1 MSADDKIP
9 TTAELVNEDGVLDEK
24 AAGEAIDKVIEK
36 TNKEALVNLDDKP
49 KAESVEKIPDK
60 DLDSDDNEEPV
71 VDGWVN
77 SEEMQELI
85 ESLGYTEEDA
95 SQFSNEKDFQSH
107 VRLLDKEF
115 KSRKKVEEQD
125 IALEVNEALQ
135 RRDLFGDKVDE
146 EVNKLPSLDPD
157 EFDEQLIEVL
167 NARDEK
173 IAQLERK
180 LNETSQENVVKQF
193 DRIVDE
199 LGHEEIFGNS
209 DDLTKGQQKQR
220 EKLFEE
226 YKEIYNILE
235 ARGKEVS
242 GKRANKGIVL
252 RALNIEFADELKKS
266 NRQKLSNKITKQ
278 SKRITGSNAGLRSD
292 HYDGDVTKDPYLHK
306 LFSQFEAEN
315 G

>member
-1 MSADDKIP
+1 MSADNKIP

>member
-1 MSADDKIP
+1 MSKDDKIP

-24 AAGEAIDKVIEK
+24 AAGKAIDKIIEK
-36 TNKEALVNLDDKP
+36 TNKESLVSLDDEP

-85 ESLGYTEEDA
+85 DSLGYTQEDA
-95 SQFSNEKDFQSH
+95 SQFSNETDFQTH

-180 LNETSQENVVKQF
+180 LNESSQENVVKQF

-306 LFSQFEAEN
+306 LFAQFEAEN

>member
-36 TNKEALVNLDDKP
+36 TNKEVLVNLDDKP

-146 EVNKLPSLDPD
+146 EVSKLPSLDPD

-199 LGHEEIFGNS
+199 IGHEEIFGNS